1 MYLWAKFPLD
11 TGSNLNVR
19 ASSECLMNVKFTWFV
34 QGAMGQMF
42 CARALQSLKMH

>member
-19 ASSECLMNVKFTWFV
+19 TSSECLMNVTKPKN
-34 QGAMGQMF
+34 
-42 CARALQSLKMH
+42 ALKTSYRLDLTSSVALEVS